1 MTLPYSLR
9 RAGPFNGTGALVAF
23 PFTFKV
29 FAKTDVSA
37 QLTVSGVTTTLVQDS
52 DYTITL
58 NPDQNAT
65 PGGDVQYIL
74 AVGATLTLL
83 GALPYDQPADLPAGG
98 AYRAQVVE
106 DALDRTVIQTQQL
119 AESADRSLRAPV
131 GEVLA
136 TLPNKAARANTIQG
150 YDANGDPVV
159 AAPLSGSAADV
170 LIQLA
175 DASNAARGDKQIAV
189 KTARAGS
196 VATTQHDW
204 NEAQTLNSEAN
215 FSIPSDGTDQTA
227 ALAALLAS
235 LTGYRFRL
243 VIADGTAFN
252 EQTIRAAIPTG
263 LTLDWFTTVV
273 DGSYK
278 QKFIVRFFG
287 DLVADDSQDVLGS
300 SYHPTRALWND
311 GRGTTDKD
319 DSAARRYMSLAHWF
333 AWTPEFN
340 GPVISFFEQVGK
352 HPSLNVWRKSWR
364 LHTPLVIGMAA
375 SHGKWF
381 AGKTTVAGERVYTS
395 TGFVYEALTS
405 GVNGG
410 VEPTGTG
417 LSVSDGTNN
426 WRYVQPQSECRLRVI
441 NTAYG
446 VGARFMAD
454 NYKVY
459 KVTTAGVTS
468 AGAGPTG
475 TGSGIADGT
484 AVVAYEAAALAD
496 DQTRMDLDENG
507 NFGLYGP
514 AGATLVSSMM
524 AGAKQFYT
532 SLDAATGDWVI
543 RDQSRGLNV
552 LDGSDAHGARFGV
565 AQGRNWI
572 SISGMGPNA
581 PSTGFAKIANGGA
594 TNMSTLVPPASRVTM
609 HVRMR
614 FDNGNTTLIH
624 GTGVNAL
631 RLKGA
636 TNVTPAA
643 GTYVDLEYDS
653 TDTTAWREVG
663 RSF

>member
-1 MTLPYSLR
+1 
-9 RAGPFNGTGALVAF
+9 VAF

-37 QLTVSGVTTTLVQDS
+37 QRTVNGVTTTLVQDS
-52 DYTITL
+52 DYTVSL
-58 NPDQNAT
+58 NADQEAT
-65 PGGDVQYIL
+65 PGGDVQYTL

-83 GALPYDQPADLPAGG
+83 GSLPYDQPTDLPSGG
-98 AYRAQVVE
+98 AYRAKVVE
-106 DALDRTVIQTQQL
+106 DALDRVVIQTQQL

-131 GEVLA
+131 GEVMS

-150 YDANGDPVV
+150 YDSDGNPSV
-159 AAPLSGSAADV
+159 AAPLSGTAADV
-170 LIQLA
+170 LVQLA
-175 DASNAARGDKQIAV
+175 DASNTARGDAQVAV
-189 KTARAGS
+189 KTTRAGS
-196 VATTQHDW
+196 VATTQHAW
-204 NEAQTLNSEAN
+204 NEAQVLNTAAN
-215 FSIPSDGTDQTA
+215 FGILATGVDQTA
-227 ALAALLAS
+227 AIVALLAS
-235 LTGYRFRL
+235 LSGYRFRL
-243 VIADGTAFN
+243 VIAEGTAFN
-252 EQTIRAAIPTG
+252 EQTVRAAIPTG
-263 LTLDWFTTVV
+263 LTVDWFTTVA

-287 DLVADDSQDVLGS
+287 DLVADDSQDVVGS

-333 AWTPEFN
+333 EWTPEFN

-352 HPSLNVWRKSWR
+352 HPTLNVWRKSWR
-364 LHTPLVIGMAA
+364 LQTPLVIGMAA

-381 AGKTTVAGERVYTS
+381 SGKAAVIGERVYTS
-395 TGFVYEALTS
+395 TGFVYEALTTTT
-405 GVNGG
+405 NGAA
-410 VEPTGTG
+410 EPTGTG
-417 LSVSDGTNN
+417 ASISDGGTT
-426 WRYVQPQSECRLRVI
+426 WRYVQPQSACRLRAA

-446 VGARFMAD
+446 VGAYFLAD

-459 KVTTAGVTS
+459 KVTTGGVSS

-475 TGSGIADGT
+475 TGTGIADGT
-484 AVVAYEAAALAD
+484 LVVSYVAAALAVD
-496 DQTRMDLDENG
+496 TTRMDLDENG

-514 AGATLVSSMM
+514 AGATLISSIMS
-524 AGAKQFYT
+524 GAKQFYT
-532 SLDAATGDWVI
+532 SLDATTGDWAI

-565 AQGRNWI
+565 AQGRNWL
-572 SISGMGPNA
+572 SISGTGPNA

-594 TNMSTLVPPASRVTM
+594 TNMSTLVPPAGRVSM
-609 HVRMR
+609 FVRMR
-614 FDNGNTTLIH
+614 FDNANTTLIH
-624 GTGVNAL
+624 GTGTNAV

-636 TNVTPAA
+636 VNVTPAA
-643 GTYVDLEYDS
+643 GTFVDLEYDS